1 MSSPRVYGE
10 RTVGVEGRT
19 FSLQAIRFGNGC
31 FVAVTEGESRLG
43 SLTVSL
49 YNRTTTVTTQVI
61 PSKYGSLFMRL
72 AAERLAVRVDGV
84 AILSVNVLADVSPD
98 VAKEIMREMDGMV
111 S

>member
-1 MSSPRVYGE
+1 MV
-10 RTVGVEGRT
+10 
-19 FSLQAIRFGNGC
+19 RFGNGC
-31 FVAVTEGESRLG
+31 FASVTEGESRPG

-49 YNRTTTVTTQVI
+49 YNRTNTVTTQVI

-84 AILSVNVLADVSPD
+84 AILSVNMRADVSPGA
-98 VAKEIMREMDGMV
+98 AKEIMREMDGMV